1 MGVSADDTSVLDD
14 QDQMCPRRATEHEE
28 TIMKTPFTY
37 VTSAL
42 AALAIGGAVALAP
55 VASAATPPAPVA
67 SAMGSPIG
75 SAGTDPLVPY
85 GTAPHVAGVLGYVD
99 SSHDEANTTNGQ
111 VDLPF

>member
-55 VASAATPPAPVA
+55 VASAT
-67 SAMGSPIG
+67 GSPIG

-85 GTAPHVAGVLGYVD
+85 GTEPHVAGVLGYVD

-111 VDLPF
+111 VDL